1 MKIKKNG
8 KVIRLTE
15 SDLKR
20 IVKKVLSEQ
29 EIIMMDTPQPQDN
42 TRVDQSYLPTPPD
55 FSVEKK
61 PDCSELLYDETM
73 EIFRKGK
80 QGKKELRVGPI
91 AQDFED
97 IRLQVVTG
105 PVQPGYEGVY
115 VYKKGESDAYC
126 KFDFKRFNK

>member
-42 TRVDQSYLPTPPD
+42 TRVDQSYLPTPTD
-55 FSVEKK
+55 FSVKKK

-73 EIFRKGK
+73 EIFRNEK
-80 QGKKELRVGPI
+80 QGKEPRMGPI

-115 VYKKGESDAYC
+115 AYKKGESDAFC